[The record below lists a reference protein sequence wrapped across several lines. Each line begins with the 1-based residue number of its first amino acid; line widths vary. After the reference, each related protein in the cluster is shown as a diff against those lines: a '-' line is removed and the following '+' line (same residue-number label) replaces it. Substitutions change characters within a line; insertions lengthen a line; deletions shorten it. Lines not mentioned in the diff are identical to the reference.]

1 MIAYLG
7 KCLLL
12 VTMMF
17 IGVLFGMQQANN
29 GMLSMKGYHDP
40 SLKGAFTL
48 TDGENNEK
56 EATVLG
62 ETVTSK
68 DLEEKQKRSLNRWKR
83 LTFSSK
89 AGKTLSDT
97 VTNSAQSMYEWIRDM
112 RK

>member
-12 VTMMF
+12 VAMMF

-62 ETVTSK
+62 EIVTSK
-68 DLEEKQKRSLNRWKR
+68 DLEEKQKELEQVE
-83 LTFSSK
+83 TFNIFSK

-97 VTNSAQSMYEWIRDM
+97 VTNTAQSMYEWVRDM